1 MKALAAGRAAKL
13 LLVLTLSCAL
23 AVSNGCGAPHAVSDP
38 KCTAKPPLSAD
49 DANNVTLLGPVDCA
63 GSRTFTIELRTG
75 VDPIGVW
82 LSCLGTGSVRFSS
95 PLTSFAQACGP
106 GYSGGQSLPVHL
118 RAGQKVVA
126 RIVAAPA
133 TKWELWIEGTPQAS
147 APVSPSPAAPRV
159 AQLTGRQLSAILLP
173 ELSLPGYTLSAKNPA
188 DSGTTVHANSR
199 WTLPGMDC
207 AGFVEQFPGPGFGE
221 TGYAQRVFATPANFY
236 FSETIYQFGSPAA
249 ATSFFSGVRGEVG
262 ACRSFTG
269 SPLGGQPEPWALR
282 LSAAPPGIGGQ
293 ATTIQENGTTAETSG
308 TTAKVAAVNLL
319 ATRGADV
326 LDVRYLGDGLPT
338 TLSLAPV
345 AVRLI
350 TRLPA

>member
-1 MKALAAGRAAKL
+1 M
-13 LLVLTLSCAL
+13 
-23 AVSNGCGAPHAVSDP
+23 
-38 KCTAKPPLSAD
+38 
-49 DANNVTLLGPVDCA
+49 
-63 GSRTFTIELRTG
+63 
-75 VDPIGVW
+75 
-82 LSCLGTGSVRFSS
+82 
-95 PLTSFAQACGP
+95 
-106 GYSGGQSLPVHL
+106 HL

-126 RIVAAPA
+126 RVVAAST

-207 AGFVEQFPGPGFGE
+207 TAFVEQFPGPGFGE
-221 TGYAQRVFATPANFY
+221 TAYAQRVFATRTNFY
-236 FSETIYQFGSPAA
+236 FSETIYQFGSPSA
-249 ATSFFSGVRGEVG
+249 ATSFFSGVRGEAR

-269 SPLGGQPEPWALR
+269 SPMGGVQPEPWALR
-282 LSAAPPGIGGQ
+282 LSTAPPGIGGA
-293 ATTIQENGTTAETSG
+293 ATTIQENGTAAVTSET
-308 TTAKVAAVNLL
+308 TVKVAAVNLL
-319 ATRGADV
+319 AMRGADV

-345 AVRLI
+345 AERLI